1 VSVIDVKMLGD
12 AEEPSKKLSDHEFV
26 LPGQIV
32 ADITVTRAVMAEGA
46 QCLIIDALLLD
57 D

>member
-1 VSVIDVKMLGD
+1 MLGD

-46 QCLIIDALLLD
+46 QCLIIDAFLLD